1 MIQQAVYESILYRI
15 VRLKTA
21 KEAWEYIKNEYHGS
35 SKMVSVRIHTLRQQF
50 ELLQMREDED
60 VQYYVSQVVALVNKI
75 KGLGFEIEDKEVVSK
90 VMRSLTMKYEHV
102 ITSIEE
108 ARDMDKLSLNEL
120 SGSL

>member
-1 MIQQAVYESILYRI
+1 
-15 VRLKTA
+15 
-21 KEAWEYIKNEYHGS
+21 
-35 SKMVSVRIHTLRQQF
+35 MVSVRIHTLRQQF